1 MSHIPSG
8 LLKSGL
14 PKGTSSSTQKNNTQL
29 ASKVGPSGVK
39 DKAKEKPKDS
49 RNRPGI
55 SGAVNTQKSEYDKM
69 FESNDGTKIIYRK
82 PKPLI
87 SVEMNQIAQQRKEL
101 IMKKLESNNEKYMKR
116 PAQTSPSRSQMDTN
130 QLESSRERSSDSVRV
145 SNPISS
151 S

>member
-1 MSHIPSG
+1 
-8 LLKSGL
+8 
-14 PKGTSSSTQKNNTQL
+14 
-29 ASKVGPSGVK
+29 
-39 DKAKEKPKDS
+39 
-49 RNRPGI
+49 
-55 SGAVNTQKSEYDKM
+55 M

>member
-29 ASKVGPSGVK
+29 ISKIGPSGVK
-39 DKAKEKPKDS
+39 DKAKDKPKDS

-69 FESNDGTKIIYRK
+69 FESNDGTKTIYRK
-82 PKPLI
+82 PRPLI
-87 SVEMNQIAQQRKEL
+87 SNEMNQIAQQRKDL
-101 IMKKLESNNEKYMKR
+101 ITKQLESNNEKFMRR
-116 PAQTSPSRSQMDTN
+116 PAATSPSRSQIDTN
-130 QLESSRERSSDSVRV
+130 QVESSRERSSDSVRV
-145 SNPISS
+145 GALILPS
-151 S
+151 